1 MEEQI
6 AALVDPIYRDKV
18 LRARALPV
26 GERIA
31 TGIELFESSFKVMRD
46 GVRHQFPDADDAE
59 VEHILQQRLARV
71 KQLHEHG
78 LYSKKAS

>member
-18 LRARALPV
+18 LRARNLPV
-26 GERIA
+26 GERIS
-31 TGIELFESSFKVMRD
+31 TGIELFEISFKIMRD
-46 GVRHQFPDADDAE
+46 GVRHQFPKADEAE
-59 VEHILQQRLARV
+59 VERILQQRLARV

-78 LYSKKAS
+78 IYQTKAS